1 MSTHRTQTSIITL
14 ATIGVYIGLLMA
26 GATPCVLGQTPSA
39 TTRPFDISE
48 ELELAEKLDKKPDPT
63 AEEWDKAIE
72 VYFNDLADFV
82 KNLKKLSSI
91 EKFDPS
97 FEIFKVK
104 SSSYQPCPQTGTGR
118 RISEDSTINGWVV
131 GAIEDAKIATE
142 HSKWLSDCLA
152 FDGFAGRDKAKSAE
166 LSLSY
171 DKKEL
176 SYQLSLNFNSPERS
190 KSSGEGLLRAFEQFQ
205 IDDDEDLELVKVLH
219 KLTRITSVNNQ
230 VQIVTRLP
238 RAGLDALLA
247 TDAN

>member
-1 MSTHRTQTSIITL
+1 M
-14 ATIGVYIGLLMA
+14 
-26 GATPCVLGQTPSA
+26 GQTPSA

-63 AEEWDKAIE
+63 AEELDQAIE

-82 KNLKKLSSI
+82 KNLKKLRSI

-104 SSSYQPCPQTGTGR
+104 STSYNPCPETGTLKR
-118 RISEDSTINGWVV
+118 RSEDSHIDRWLAP
-131 GAIEDAKIATE
+131 AIEEAKFATE
-142 HSKWLSDCLA
+142 NSAWLSDCLP
-152 FDGFAGRDKAKSAE
+152 FDGFEGRDKVKSAE

-176 SYQLSLNFNSPERS
+176 SYQLTLNVNSPERS
-190 KSSGEGLLRAFEQFQ
+190 KSFSKGLLRAFEHFQ
-205 IDDDEDLELVKVLH
+205 IEDDEDIEFVKVLY

-230 VQIVTRLP
+230 IQIVTRLP

-247 TDAN
+247 TDAK